1 MCKDD
6 LCVFLSFSVFCF
18 LFASKVACSRDF
30 RAQIRLVCSSDLAL
44 PAATRR
50 GRVELM
56 PSMASRY
63 SQRPSGPDDDKRRS
77 FKDGWGQAPGG
88 GGASSSAPP
97 ISEKRKREQPEDDS
111 ASKKLAPIFPP
122 YLVFY
127 YFIFP
132 HCSLFLLGSL
142 LTAMWNPFRF
152 FCFFVCLFVFWWGQF
167 WSPDL
172 CTLFTMCHKNLAE
185 GEHFWSRDAAFQL
198 LQVLKSYFLCLM
210 LY

>member
-1 MCKDD
+1 MCKDE
-6 LCVFLSFSVFCF
+6 LCVFLFLFSVFCF
-18 LFASKVACSRDF
+18 LYASKAACSRDF
-30 RAQIRLVCSSDLAL
+30 RAQIRFVCSSHLAL
-44 PAATRR
+44 PATRR

-56 PSMASRY
+56 PSMASRH

-97 ISEKRKREQPEDDS
+97 IVEKRKREQPEDDS

-142 LTAMWNPFRF
+142 LTPMWNPFRF
-152 FCFFVCLFVFWWGQF
+152 SFLFFLFLVG
-167 WSPDL
+167 
-172 CTLFTMCHKNLAE
+172 A
-185 GEHFWSRDAAFQL
+185 
-198 LQVLKSYFLCLM
+198 VLVS
-210 LY
+210 

>member
-1 MCKDD
+1 VHKF
-6 LCVFLSFSVFCF
+6 V
-18 LFASKVACSRDF
+18 LFAVATLLLST
-30 RAQIRLVCSSDLAL
+30 
-44 PAATRR
+44 TRR

-97 ISEKRKREQPEDDS
+97 IVEKRQREQPEDDS

-122 YLVFY
+122 YLVYY

-142 LTAMWNPFRF
+142 LIPMWNPFRF
-152 FCFFVCLFVFWWGQF
+152 FSFF
-167 WSPDL
+167 S
-172 CTLFTMCHKNLAE
+172 TLFTMCHKNLAE